1 MRPVASNLSRSA
13 LSRALVVA
21 ATTGALASAL
31 WGASVVVPALD
42 DWRGPYGP
50 LTEDL
55 RDDPV
60 GHFLGFDDAVWQSL
74 RRSVGV
80 GDRYAV
86 VTAGEARFEV
96 RNYAAYTLLPA
107 VQVSD
112 PAEADVVI
120 HYGVAPPR
128 PECTTVGPDVC
139 IVRRERS

>member
-1 MRPVASNLSRSA
+1 MRPATPNLSRST
-13 LSRALVVA
+13 LSRALAAA
-21 ATTGALASAL
+21 ATAGALVSAL

-60 GHFLGFDDAVWQSL
+60 GHFLGFDDAVWESL
-74 RRSVGV
+74 RRSVGG

-96 RNYAAYTLLPA
+96 LNYAAYTFLPA

-112 PAEADVVI
+112 PGEADVVI
-120 HYGVAPPR
+120 YYEVDSPD
-128 PECTTVGPDVC
+128 PECTAVGPDVC
-139 IVRRERS
+139 VIRRERP

>member
-1 MRPVASNLSRSA
+1 MAPERWRGA
-13 LSRALVVA
+13 LRRALA
-21 ATTGALASAL
+21 AAAIAGALASAL
-31 WGASVVVPALD
+31 WGARVVVPALD

-60 GHFLGFDDAVWQSL
+60 GHFLGFDDAVWESL
-74 RRSVGV
+74 RRSVGR

-86 VTAGEARFEV
+86 VAEGETRFEV

-112 PAEADVVI
+112 PGDADVVI
-120 HYGVAPPR
+120 YYDVASR
-128 PECTTVGPDVC
+128 DPECTTVGPDVC
-139 IVRRERS
+139 VVRRKRS

>member
-1 MRPVASNLSRSA
+1 VRRASANLS
-13 LSRALVVA
+13 LSTLGRALAAA
-21 ATTGALASAL
+21 ATAGALVSAL

-60 GHFLGFDDAVWQSL
+60 GHFLGFDDAVWEAL
-74 RRSVGV
+74 RRSVGR

-86 VTAGEARFEV
+86 VAAGEARFEV

-112 PAEADVVI
+112 PGKADVVI
-120 HYGVAPPR
+120 YYGVASSD
-128 PECTTVGPDVC
+128 PECTAVGRDVC
-139 IVRRERS
+139 VVRRERP